1 MSIKINKKRKKLA
14 EEQKYPKGTRLL
26 SEDERVQTLS
36 SLENTRKELVNM
48 LEKFPITMKTMSI
61 QNKKAEMEKKLT
73 EIEEAIKTFSKKQVF
88 IKDDTA

>member
-1 MSIKINKKRKKLA
+1 M
-14 EEQKYPKGTRLL
+14 KYPKGTRLL
-26 SEDERVQTLS
+26 SEDERVQTLN
-36 SLENTRKELVNM
+36 SLQNTRKELVNM

-73 EIEEAIKTFSKKQVF
+73 EIEDAIKTFSKKQVF